1 MHEIVLYVSCMPE
14 LLRAWHPSVPSVRE
28 VYHAAFGHAYPP
40 HAHDGWTVML
50 VDEGAVSYDLGRS
63 AHIAAP
69 GAVTVLPPG
78 ISHNG
83 RSAVDGRIYRKRVV
97 YLDSAWLPGH
107 ASGLSVSRPT
117 VPSTAALMAA
127 RRVHAA
133 LAEPGDLLAA
143 EHWTLVLRQSIL
155 THLGSAG
162 NGLDDAPLARRVHAL
177 LDERFAESLTVA
189 EVAAEFGAHPS
200 HLSRVFTQTYGLAP
214 HQYVLSRRIDLARR
228 MLVDGVSPASAAAHA
243 GFYDQAHLT
252 RHFRRVLGTTPG
264 AFATP

>member
-1 MHEIVLYVSCMPE
+1 MI
-14 LLRAWHPSVPSVRE
+14 
-28 VYHAAFGHAYPP
+28 
-40 HAHDGWTVML
+40 

-83 RSAVDGRIYRKRVV
+83 RSAVQGRIYRKRVV
-97 YLDSAWLPGH
+97 YLDSAWLPGR

-117 VPSTAALMAA
+117 LTNAAALKAA

-143 EHWTLVLRQSIL
+143 EHWTLDLRRLIL
-155 THLGSAG
+155 THLGAVGPRPS
-162 NGLDDAPLARRVHAL
+162 DAPLARRVHAL
-177 LDERFAESLTVA
+177 LDERFSESFTIAEI
-189 EVAAEFGAHPS
+189 AAELGVHPS
-200 HLSRVFTQTYGLAP
+200 HLARAFGQTYGLAP

-228 MLVDGVSPASAAAHA
+228 MLVDGASAASAAAHA
-243 GFYDQAHLT
+243 GFFDQAHLT

-264 AFATP
+264 AFAAR

>member
-1 MHEIVLYVSCMPE
+1 LYVSCMPE
-14 LLRAWHPSVPSVRE
+14 LLRAWHPAVPSVRE
-28 VYHAAFGHAYPP
+28 VYHASFDHAYPP

-107 ASGLSVSRPT
+107 SAGRSVSRPT
-117 VPSTAALMAA
+117 LTSTAALRAA

-133 LAEPGDLLAA
+133 LDEPGDLLAA
-143 EHWTLVLRQSIL
+143 EHWTLALQRLIR
-155 THLGSAG
+155 THLGSAASTR
-162 NGLDDAPLARRVHAL
+162 DDAPLARRVHAL
-177 LDERFAESLTVA
+177 LDDRFSESFTIS
-189 EVAAEFGAHPS
+189 EVASEFGVHPS
-200 HLSRVFTQTYGLAP
+200 HLTRAFTQSYGLAP

-228 MLVDGVSPASAAAHA
+228 MLVEGASPASAAAHA
-243 GFYDQAHLT
+243 GFFDQAHLT

-264 AFATP
+264 AFATR